1 MENED
6 SNQSAQIS
14 VIKYDQNEKKVFIS
28 FKNYYRNRILDWLTM
43 DSILFKVMLQ
53 KENKRLFM
61 TTMTKWVIKMI
72 KSQISTTTRV
82 AQILSSSP
90 SNLCKIHSSNATSDS
105 LPKQQKHSWRN
116 KNRSRKS
123 IRLLKI
129 LVALNGVSLKTPN
142 TTLISSW
149 TPHCFGST
157 LATHTSLSLDS

>member
-61 TTMTKWVIKMI
+61 TTMTK
-72 KSQISTTTRV
+72 
-82 AQILSSSP
+82 
-90 SNLCKIHSSNATSDS
+90 
-105 LPKQQKHSWRN
+105 
-116 KNRSRKS
+116 
-123 IRLLKI
+123 
-129 LVALNGVSLKTPN
+129 
-142 TTLISSW
+142 
-149 TPHCFGST
+149 
-157 LATHTSLSLDS
+157 

>member
-61 TTMTKWVIKMI
+61 TMMTK
-72 KSQISTTTRV
+72 
-82 AQILSSSP
+82 
-90 SNLCKIHSSNATSDS
+90 
-105 LPKQQKHSWRN
+105 
-116 KNRSRKS
+116 
-123 IRLLKI
+123 
-129 LVALNGVSLKTPN
+129 
-142 TTLISSW
+142 
-149 TPHCFGST
+149 
-157 LATHTSLSLDS
+157 